1 MANPSIGVPVDV
13 APDAPALVRLVR
25 GGIVETQHRGDLAI
39 VGEGGAL
46 RASLGSPDR
55 LISLRSSIKP
65 FTAVAVLLAVEAA
78 GGSMSSEALA
88 LSSASHAG
96 ADEHVAVAQGM
107 VDTYVLD
114 PSLLV
119 HGRPSPLRSGT
130 SGELLQHMCS
140 GQHLSLLLLAQ
151 SIGVEGR
158 GYDSYDHPV
167 QLRIRAVVGELLGV
181 DLNVAPW
188 GMDGCAIP
196 TYGVPLRAAAEG
208 ARRWAN
214 PASSGLRP
222 ELLAAL
228 TRVRD
233 AAIAHPRLIA
243 GGGFLD
249 TDLIRGGEGAVVAKQ
264 GAEGLCLVGAPGIGI
279 ALHTEDGDGAARA
292 GRVATV
298 AALRA
303 AGAAVARA
311 SSLDPHR
318 YVEYP
323 DPRGGASLARVEPTA
338 ALANLALS

>member
-1 MANPSIGVPVDV
+1 MSDVRVGDGAAPPVITV
-13 APDAPALVRLVR
+13 VQR
-25 GGIVETQHRGDLAI
+25 GQITESAHRGDVVVVGDGGRLAAS
-39 VGEGGAL
+39 VGA
-46 RASLGSPDR
+46 PDR
-55 LISLRSSIKP
+55 LISLRSSVKP
-65 FTAVAVLLAVEAA
+65 FTAVAALAAADAA
-78 GGSMSSEALA
+78 GLTLDDEMIALA
-88 LSSASHAG
+88 SASHAG
-96 ADEHVAVAQGM
+96 ADEHIAVAQRM
-107 VDTYVLD
+107 IDTFGLN
-114 PSLLV
+114 PAHLV
-119 HGRPSPLRSGT
+119 HGRPQSARGG
-130 SGELLQHMCS
+130 SGELLAHMCS

-151 SIGVEGR
+151 SIDVEGR

-167 QLRIRAVVGELLGV
+167 QLRIRAVVGELLGI
-181 DLNVAPW
+181 DLSVAPW

-214 PASSGLRP
+214 PANSGLRP
-222 ELLAAL
+222 ELIAAL

-249 TDLIRGGEGAVVAKQ
+249 TDLIRGGEGVVVAKQ

-303 AGAAVARA
+303 AGAAVASA
-311 SSLDPHR
+311 SSLDLHR

-338 ALANLALS
+338 ALANLKVS